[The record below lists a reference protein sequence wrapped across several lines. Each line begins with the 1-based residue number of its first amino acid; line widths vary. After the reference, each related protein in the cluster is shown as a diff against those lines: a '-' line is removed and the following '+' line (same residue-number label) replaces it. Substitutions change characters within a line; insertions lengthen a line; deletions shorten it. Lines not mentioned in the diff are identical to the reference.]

1 MALSGLDLSLA
12 NRYKLLLGLNNYNNI
27 NGDLIIT
34 NQSTVMSNL
43 FISNVSILNNNVT
56 LNSNIFV
63 SSYSIINNLTS
74 NSLIV
79 NNNSHQIF
87 INNDLNS
94 NLINISGLTFINGS
108 MTILTNLNSLE
119 NTIIQNGINCNNIN
133 INNGIINNNITFSS
147 NLYVVNNSLF
157 QNLNPVNVL
166 SVSGKTIFNS
176 ATIQSSLNVSN
187 SSFFYGNVSILS
199 NLYVSNNT
207 FFNNLIGL
215 SLNVPNSTIF
225 NNNVSANSLIVS
237 NETIIN
243 KNLNINTLSIDSN
256 SVINGNLTNS
266 SDLAISGIT
275 IFNNN
280 LNVGNNLNIAGNLI
294 VNNNVFINNNN
305 ISGNTN
311 ISLNISGKTNI
322 NNNIN
327 INGNATFNSTLTISG
342 VSTLFNINILG
353 NIISQIPEY
362 RTNGEAALAGVPL
375 WSFYRTG
382 GILKIRTGVSPPV
395 ITLNGSSI
403 ITVVQGQPYTELSV
417 IAIDYFNSNIIPV
430 ITGYVNILQVG
441 TYIIT
446 YTATDINGNITTA
459 IRTVNVVLDTF
470 TPTITLNGNNIIK
483 QAVGI
488 PYNELNVSITDVT
501 SFINTYDLSNNYLYL
516 KNDYS
521 LLATSNW
528 TFESWINLSAS
539 NTQGCIIDF
548 SALANRRIT
557 LALGFD
563 RGGSPGYNFNNEW
576 NYLAYSGNFTD
587 FITLNKWI
595 HIAYQFNNPYLE
607 IYFNGVYKYKYNF
620 GTILNNVNFQ
630 SITLGSSINREMWQ
644 MYGSL
649 YHLKISSNLRYSS
662 TQSFI
667 PQIDLTPLAS
677 EIPTTLFF
685 LTNNYSDLI
694 TKKMMS
700 YPGVPPINLL
710 SIVGPANIIPTI
722 IGSVNT
728 SIPGKN
734 VLTYSATDISG
745 NKSNV
750 LSRTVY
756 VLQSA
761 TQIYYDITS
770 NYLQLNNN
778 YTSIITNTY
787 WTAEGWIYLNSYSIN
802 SCFINF
808 NNLSLVINSSGYLG
822 YTLSGTLVSSI
833 TSKIPLNTWT
843 HIVYQRNGI
852 FLEFYING
860 TFISNVAFSSTTIS
874 NISSII
880 LGNNNFNGFI
890 SQVRIC
896 QIKKYFNGFPIP
908 YNISSTDSN
917 IVFYLISQNI
927 SDLVT
932 GNSLTY
938 SSIPITGNREYY
950 LDLPSTN
957 ITQENL
963 VFNFDVSQLTI
974 TNQINTSL
982 TWLDTTG
989 NYTFQLHSSANNT
1002 NIVKVQNNYG
1012 WKRSGNTGFILTSTS
1027 NSAFQSLNWSLGL
1040 TLEQWIYIDY
1050 NFIPS
1055 NININYLAGQFSSY
1069 GFVLSY
1075 GSFPY
1080 NTYVGNMLSIVCSTL
1095 IQNSNIIDINNIR
1108 GSWAYLS
1115 LTISTTQ
1122 LNMYLNGGLIFSIS
1136 PTGGTGFTTSGNTF
1150 TLGCTNNGAI
1160 DPNSYN
1166 TLFFGNL
1173 RVYNKMLSQ
1182 DEIINNYFYEK
1193 PLYILPTNGLTYTN
1207 SIPWTLSPSS
1217 STIYTNYQL
1226 QKIIFNGN
1234 YLYKNYS
1241 VIPNNNYCFSLN
1253 VKLET
1258 ATNFCIIATSGGTT
1272 WGTIGGT
1279 VYNANNYGL
1288 NTNTYKCV
1296 QYYFESKTY
1305 SNISIFIG
1313 FHNEPYLTAQTMGIV
1328 NIYNANLSLYNIETT
1343 TSSILFEPIALPLS
1357 WSSYNGSLPITEN
1370 DKVLTIT
1377 FNNSSSIFRY
1387 IYIGSFNNYLLTS
1400 WIKLISASN
1409 LVITI
1414 TDLSNNILYVK
1425 EFNNINSGLN
1435 TNSYTLIS
1443 FSFYTQ
1449 LQNIN
1454 VYLGAF
1460 TNYKVQSV
1468 GTILLANLQI
1478 NNNPINNPDFYYT
1491 PASDINFIQPT
1502 TTIAAQQTSITNYD
1516 TTNGYLIQSVDLN
1529 KMRILP
1535 AWTIETYA
1543 YATSWGV
1550 ANDNGYI
1557 IDFSSGSGASLINLV
1572 FGVTS
1577 SVANILPAIT
1587 SDGLGR
1593 MFIYYSGDTIT
1604 NGKWKINASGIVPLN
1619 TWNHLVWQK
1628 NNATTLQMFING
1640 TSVGTFTITQNDWQF
1655 PNFAGNGL
1663 NSIIIGGSQTN
1674 PSAVT
1679 NHWKGRLSQPSISI
1693 GAKYI
1698 SNFAPD
1704 FDLSLNAGAVQ
1715 ERLFLLQDNFTNN
1728 IIGQT
1733 MSNYGT
1739 IIPTYAPPT
1748 MNMLGNNPYGVFIN
1762 LPYNDPGFTY
1772 NYYLRTKNLIL
1783 DTISNVNSNVLGKY
1797 SIIYSIIDNYN
1808 NIAVAIRN
1816 VNVVGNLIPPTLT
1829 LNGAASLIIPNGS
1842 TFIDPG
1848 YSLSSATG
1856 EIITPIISGSVN
1868 TAVNG
1873 IYYITY
1879 TATDSS
1885 SNTTTVTRKVS
1896 VHTYTTIDNSYIVLD
1911 SIIMTPYQ
1919 NSMLYTN
1926 PNIGCTFID
1935 NSFTFPNNSSRITAL
1950 PSIIY
1955 LQSINFKITSSWCFV
1970 FKLNRKNNTI
1980 NSDFYFGYSN
1990 INFYIYAYNGII
2002 ETSRQSNIS
2011 LDTSPLNNNFFAS
2024 ISQIYNL
2031 NGTAYLKLE
2040 LIDIN
2045 GNIIISKISE
2055 QYTLQSGFYSNWEP
2069 FSLSTKFATDLTHG
2083 IYYNANGYVDYSIF
2097 KSYFISPF
2105 ILNGSSNVIVELN
2118 KSYYELGVFSKDI
2131 YNSNVAY
2138 TTLGTVDIS
2147 TLGTYTISYIRS
2159 DNNNIQT
2166 LQRNVIVRND
2176 ASVITLY
2183 SSDILATL
2191 YGGHSSDIIL
2201 PKFNG
2206 YNWTVQS
2213 PYDVRGFNDTIWPF
2227 NHTFTL
2233 NYFKSIN
2240 FNFNYPSSF
2249 SFVILTT
2256 RNTSLQNLYNIYSLF
2271 GTYTI
2276 TSITR
2281 ETTDPKSGYLSIW
2294 NIDQIFQFGGPSLDV
2309 TKLDNGVYVNL
2320 AYQNKTFI
2328 YEFTDING
2336 NIINTNTRSVTSND
2350 EITFWKNFTVPI
2362 MFSSSLQS
2370 MTYKT
2375 GIYYNNTGYV
2385 PYSVYS
2391 KYFTKT
2397 LSTLKPPTIKLN
2409 GLSIITIYLNN
2420 IYTEQNAS
2428 AQDSNGNNLFIL
2440 VSETV
2445 DTTKLGKYTIVY
2457 TAIDNNNNIS
2467 TTSRIVYVIT
2477 PP

>member
-12 NRYKLLLGLNNYNNI
+12 NRYKLLLGLNNYKNI

-34 NQSTVMSNL
+34 NQSTIMSNL
-43 FISNVSILNNNVT
+43 FISNISILNNNVT

-94 NLINISGLTFINGS
+94 NLINISGLTSVNGS

-119 NTIIQNGINCNNIN
+119 NTIIENGINCNNIN

-147 NLYVVNNSLF
+147 NLYVMNNSLF
-157 QNLNPVNVL
+157 QNLNPVNIL
-166 SVSGKTIFNS
+166 TVSGNTIFNS

-225 NNNVSANSLIVS
+225 NNNVSGNSLIVS

-266 SDLAISGIT
+266 SDLAISGT
-275 IFNNN
+275 TLFNNN
-280 LNVGNNLNIAGNLI
+280 LNIPNNLNIVGNLI
-294 VNNNVFINNNN
+294 INNNVIINNNNIN

-311 ISLNISGKTNI
+311 INISGNTSININISGKTNI
-322 NNNIN
+322 NNNLITN
-327 INGNATFNSTLTISG
+327 NATFNSTLTISG
-342 VSTLFNINILG
+342 VSTLFNINVLG

-375 WSFYRTG
+375 WGFYRTG
-382 GILKIRTGVSPPV
+382 GILKIRTAISPPV

-417 IAIDYFNSNIIPV
+417 VAIDYFNNNIIPV
-430 ITGYVNILQVG
+430 ISGYVNILQVG

-446 YTATDINGNITTA
+446 YSATDINGNITTA

-483 QAVGI
+483 QAVGY
-488 PYNELNVSITDVT
+488 PYNELNISITDVI
-501 SFINTYDLSNNYLYL
+501 SFIHTYDLSYNYLYL

-521 LLATSNW
+521 LLQTSNW
-528 TFESWINLSAS
+528 TVETWINLSAS
-539 NTQGCIIDF
+539 NTQGCILDF

-557 LALGFD
+557 FALGFD
-563 RGGSPGYNFNNEW
+563 RGGSPGYNYNNEW
-576 NYLAYSGNFTD
+576 NYLTYSGNFTD

-595 HIAYQFNNPYLE
+595 HIAYQFNNTYLE
-607 IYFNGVYKYKYNF
+607 IYFNGVYKYKYSF
-620 GTILNNVNFQ
+620 GTMLNNINFQ

-667 PQIDLTPLAS
+667 PQTDLSPLAS
-677 EIPTTLFF
+677 EIPNTLFF

-700 YPGVPPINLL
+700 YPGIPTINL
-710 SIVGPANIIPTI
+710 INIYGPANIIPTI

-756 VLQSA
+756 VLQAA

-787 WTAEGWIYLNSYSIN
+787 WTAEGWIYLNSYSTN
-802 SCFINF
+802 SCFINL

-852 FLEFYING
+852 FLELYVNG
-860 TFISNVAFSSTTIS
+860 TFISNLAFSSTTIT

-908 YNISSTDSN
+908 YNIASTDSN
-917 IVFYLISQNI
+917 IVFYLGSQNLN
-927 SDLVT
+927 DLVT

-938 SSIPITGNREYY
+938 SSIPIAGNREYY

-963 VFNFDVSQLTI
+963 VFNFDVSQLAI

-989 NYTFQLHSSANNT
+989 NYTFQLHTSANNT

-1012 WKRSGNTGFILTSTS
+1012 WKRSGKTAFMLTSTS

-1055 NININYLAGQFSSY
+1055 SVNINYLAGQFSSY

-1080 NTYVGNMLSIVCSTL
+1080 NTYVGNMLSIICSTL
-1095 IQNSNIIDINNIR
+1095 VQNSNIIDINNIR
-1108 GSWAYLS
+1108 GSWVYLS

-1136 PTGGTGFTTSGNTF
+1136 PTNGTGFTTIGTTF
-1150 TLGCTNNGAI
+1150 TLGCTNNAAI
-1160 DPNSYN
+1160 DTNSYN

-1182 DEIINNYFYEK
+1182 DEIINNYSYEK
-1193 PLYILPTNGLTYTN
+1193 PLYTLPTNGLTYTN
-1207 SIPWTLSPSS
+1207 SIAWTLTPSS

-1226 QKIIFNGN
+1226 QRIIFNGN

-1241 VIPNNNYCFSLN
+1241 VTPNSNYCFSLN

-1258 ATNFCIIATSGGTT
+1258 ATNFCIVATSGGTT
-1272 WGTIGGT
+1272 WGTIGGN

-1288 NTNTYKCV
+1288 NTNTYKCL

-1313 FHNEPYLTAQTMGIV
+1313 FHNEPYLSAQTMGIV
-1328 NIYNANLSLYNIETT
+1328 NIYNANLSLYNIEPT
-1343 TSSILFEPIALPLS
+1343 TSNILFEPISLPLT

-1370 DKVLTIT
+1370 DKILTIT
-1377 FNNSSSIFRY
+1377 FNNTSSIFRY
-1387 IYIGSFNNYLLTS
+1387 ISIGSFNNYLLTA
-1400 WIKLISASN
+1400 WVKLISASN
-1409 LVITI
+1409 LVMTL

-1435 TNSYTLIS
+1435 TNSFTLIS
-1443 FSFYTQ
+1443 FPFFTQ

-1460 TNYKVQSV
+1460 TTYKVQSV

-1478 NNNPINNPDFYYT
+1478 NNNLINNPDFNYT
-1491 PASDINFIQPT
+1491 PTSDINLIQPT
-1502 TTIAAQQTSITNYD
+1502 NTINITTTSKTSITNYD

-1535 AWTIETYA
+1535 AWTIETWA

-1550 ANDNGYI
+1550 ANDSGYI

-1577 SVANILPAIT
+1577 NVANILPAIT

-1640 TSVGTFTITQNDWQF
+1640 TSVGTFTINQNDWQF
-1655 PNFAGNGL
+1655 PNFARNGL

-1693 GAKYI
+1693 GAKYLG
-1698 SNFAPD
+1698 NFTPD
-1704 FDLSLNAGAVQ
+1704 FDLSISSGQ

-1733 MSNYGT
+1733 MINYGT

-1748 MNMLGNNPYGVFIN
+1748 INMLGNNPYSAFIN
-1762 LPYNDPGFTY
+1762 LAYTDPGFTY
-1772 NYYLRTKNLIL
+1772 NYYIRTNNLIL
-1783 DTISNVNSNVLGKY
+1783 NTISNVNSNVIGKY
-1797 SIIYSIIDNYN
+1797 TVIYSLIDIDN
-1808 NIAVAIRN
+1808 NIIVATRY
-1816 VNVVGNLIPPTLT
+1816 VNVVGNLIPPTIT
-1829 LNGAASLIIPNGS
+1829 LNGGTTILLQNGS

-1848 YSLSSATG
+1848 YSVTSVTG
-1856 EIITPIISGSVN
+1856 EIITPTVSGSVN
-1868 TAVNG
+1868 TAVNDS
-1873 IYYITY
+1873 YYITY
-1879 TATDSS
+1879 TATDINYNTSS
-1885 SNTTTVTRKVS
+1885 VTRKVTILTYADFNIYYVPTVVIANS
-1896 VHTYTTIDNSYIVLD
+1896 VKNQYGDASFNHLMCKANNIYMTVADGNAWYYMTSTDKINWTPNAYFVSLNGGHQYAPTFRNLISCFDRLFIAIIQFANGTRPMFSSPDGITWTMFNNQSVIQNNPNVHYYITQVGSYIFLFSANSTAFISPDYINWYPLYFNYNNTTTLAWLSLDMAWNFNCVIYNSDNNTYILRNTNNANTLFYIGIINADANGIINSSSPTFYLKTYSTTGYLNQILTRNIVYGNGIYLMANYYSVYPYCQYTYSTDCINWQIGVLPAETNEYTGYKYYFVNNKFVIMSRLSNKNEIYYSYDAVNWYKDNNFQNNILISSFTNTVTNGRFIEINQIDNSLF
-1911 SIIMTPYQ
+1911 
-1919 NSMLYTN
+1919 L
-1926 PNIGCTFID
+1926 
-1935 NSFTFPNNSSRITAL
+1935 
-1950 PSIIY
+1950 
-1955 LQSINFKITSSWCFV
+1955 
-1970 FKLNRKNNTI
+1970 
-1980 NSDFYFGYSN
+1980 
-1990 INFYIYAYNGII
+1990 
-2002 ETSRQSNIS
+2002 
-2011 LDTSPLNNNFFAS
+2011 S
-2024 ISQIYNL
+2024 IS
-2031 NGTAYLKLE
+2031 
-2040 LIDIN
+2040 
-2045 GNIIISKISE
+2045 
-2055 QYTLQSGFYSNWEP
+2055 P
-2069 FSLSTKFATDLTHG
+2069 
-2083 IYYNANGYVDYSIF
+2083 
-2097 KSYFISPF
+2097 
-2105 ILNGSSNVIVELN
+2105 
-2118 KSYYELGVFSKDI
+2118 
-2131 YNSNVAY
+2131 
-2138 TTLGTVDIS
+2138 
-2147 TLGTYTISYIRS
+2147 
-2159 DNNNIQT
+2159 
-2166 LQRNVIVRND
+2166 
-2176 ASVITLY
+2176 SVIIPGTTNICRLM
-2183 SSDILATL
+2183 IL
-2191 YGGHSSDIIL
+2191 S
-2201 PKFNG
+2201 
-2206 YNWTVQS
+2206 
-2213 PYDVRGFNDTIWPF
+2213 
-2227 NHTFTL
+2227 
-2233 NYFKSIN
+2233 
-2240 FNFNYPSSF
+2240 
-2249 SFVILTT
+2249 
-2256 RNTSLQNLYNIYSLF
+2256 
-2271 GTYTI
+2271 
-2276 TSITR
+2276 
-2281 ETTDPKSGYLSIW
+2281 
-2294 NIDQIFQFGGPSLDV
+2294 
-2309 TKLDNGVYVNL
+2309 
-2320 AYQNKTFI
+2320 
-2328 YEFTDING
+2328 
-2336 NIINTNTRSVTSND
+2336 
-2350 EITFWKNFTVPI
+2350 
-2362 MFSSSLQS
+2362 
-2370 MTYKT
+2370 
-2375 GIYYNNTGYV
+2375 
-2385 PYSVYS
+2385 
-2391 KYFTKT
+2391 
-2397 LSTLKPPTIKLN
+2397 
-2409 GLSIITIYLNN
+2409 
-2420 IYTEQNAS
+2420 
-2428 AQDSNGNNLFIL
+2428 
-2440 VSETV
+2440 
-2445 DTTKLGKYTIVY
+2445 
-2457 TAIDNNNNIS
+2457 
-2467 TTSRIVYVIT
+2467 
-2477 PP
+2477 